1 MKKSKRVYTG
11 AFYMI
16 TLVVLSYLLYAC
28 SNDDESISLQEQA
41 TIDLLIGTG
50 YLDNVEGDTPS
61 ALGFRQT
68 LEIERKGNLTMEFF
82 FDDGTNLMDEGAW
95 RLDDRVL
102 ELTSPDLETMKME
115 IELISSSR
123 LVVEDE
129 LGDEWEYEKVE

>member
-11 AFYMI
+11 AFHMI

-68 LEIERKGNLTMEFF
+68 LEIERNGNLTMEFF

-102 ELTSPDLETMKME
+102 ELTSPDLDTMKME

-129 LGDEWEYEKVE
+129 WEYEKVE